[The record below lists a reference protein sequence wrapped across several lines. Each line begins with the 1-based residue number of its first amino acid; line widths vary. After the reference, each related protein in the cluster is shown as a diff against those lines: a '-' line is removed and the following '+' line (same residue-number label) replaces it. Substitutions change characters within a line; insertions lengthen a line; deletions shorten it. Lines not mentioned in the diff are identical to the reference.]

1 MPECTTEIGSV
12 KHAICQPMLFIY
24 GDQVNSQANWLDP
37 ANTEEDWKYV
47 TDKSLWRPFS
57 KSNYDPCPPGYQT
70 PRKGVFSKVQNRAD
84 RFPNEG
90 VRYTTDAGEET
101 WFPFLGHRC
110 AHPSDIGAL
119 RYVAEEDG
127 LVNIWS
133 SELSVNHRAWVFFVS
148 WPLLDNESTDDSWGY
163 GNPVRCVKTYN

>member
-1 MPECTTEIGSV
+1 
-12 KHAICQPMLFIY
+12 MLFIY

-90 VRYTTDAGEET
+90 VRYTTDAEEET
-101 WFPFLGHRC
+101 WFPIQGHRS
-110 AHPSDIGAL
+110 AHPSDKGAL

-133 SELSVNHRAWVFFVS
+133 SELSVNQRAWVFFVS